1 MGVKKLTYNYLNQTI
16 FDLKDLNIDD
26 KEYQP
31 LHLFHINNSHNLNWK
46 NKT

>member
-31 LHLFHINNSHNLNWK
+31 LH
-46 NKT
+46 